1 MENTWLFKKLILLL
15 ITLYLSIP
23 LSSFGQVDR
32 NGNKWDIETLDTS
45 INILNTYSTD
55 EMLELVASRY
65 KSQVDLYILAKQP
78 HLFAKIVILR
88 RKVQDN
94 RYAQV
99 KMLEPK
105 DFKPEQRN
113 QIIRTE
119 DKYPEPGQ
127 TDVYYKIVAFT
138 KSGAEF
144 IFPSV
149 YLKGFRSDE
158 SDTTKILE
166 RFVPVHDLN

>member
-1 MENTWLFKKLILLL
+1 MKFAWLLSKLFFI
-15 ITLYLSIP
+15 IFVFFCAMPIA
-23 LSSFGQVDR
+23 SFGQVDR
-32 NGNKWDIETLDTS
+32 NGNKWDIAKMDSS
-45 INILNTYSTD
+45 IANLNAYSSD
-55 EMLELVASRY
+55 EMLELVATRY

-78 HLFAKIVILR
+78 YLFSKIVILR

-99 KMLEPK
+99 KMFEPK
-105 DFKPEQRN
+105 DFKLEQRN

-144 IFPSV
+144 LFPAV

-158 SDTTKILE
+158 SDTTKIIE

>member
-1 MENTWLFKKLILLL
+1 
-15 ITLYLSIP
+15 
-23 LSSFGQVDR
+23 
-32 NGNKWDIETLDTS
+32 
-45 INILNTYSTD
+45 
-55 EMLELVASRY
+55 MLELVASRY
-65 KSQVDLYILAKQP
+65 KSQVDLYILAKRP
-78 HLFAKIVILR
+78 YLFSKIVILR

-105 DFKPEQRN
+105 DFKPDQQN

-127 TDVYYKIVAFT
+127 VDVYYKIVAFT
-138 KSGAEF
+138 KSGAEY
-144 IFPSV
+144 IFPAV

-158 SDTTKILE
+158 SDTTKVIE
-166 RFVPVHDLN
+166 HFVPVHDLN